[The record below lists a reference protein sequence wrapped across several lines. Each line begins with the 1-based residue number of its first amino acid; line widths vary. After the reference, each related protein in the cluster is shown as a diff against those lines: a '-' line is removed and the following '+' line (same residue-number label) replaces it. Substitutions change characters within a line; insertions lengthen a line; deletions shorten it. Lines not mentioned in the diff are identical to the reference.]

1 LIQAYLG
8 VTLLYVL
15 DMVARFFFL
24 ERVEVSMSFGLEGMP
39 GERERAK
46 VGRGVGDLL
55 EGR

>member
-1 LIQAYLG
+1 
-8 VTLLYVL
+8 LYVL

-39 GERERAK
+39 GERERERAK

>member
-1 LIQAYLG
+1 
-8 VTLLYVL
+8 
-15 DMVARFFFL
+15 MVARFFFL

-55 EGR
+55 EGRSVDLW